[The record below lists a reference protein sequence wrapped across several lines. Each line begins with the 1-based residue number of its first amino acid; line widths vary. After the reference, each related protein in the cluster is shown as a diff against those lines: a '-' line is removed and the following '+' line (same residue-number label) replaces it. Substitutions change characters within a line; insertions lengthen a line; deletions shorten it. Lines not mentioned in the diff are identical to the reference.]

1 MSLDEV
7 VDGEPSA
14 TFVISV
20 PLGWS
25 SAVRFLAGRSG
36 HAAQVTFLRRA
47 APVVLGTALLVG
59 CASSPPDAAPNA
71 PTATETP
78 SGTASIATPA
88 GPGTPTVTKLLVFVV
103 ENHSL
108 DQMSSDMPYTFGL
121 AQRYGYATA
130 FTALTHPSL
139 PNYLAIAG
147 GDMFGVTDDDP
158 PSSHAASGQSVFG
171 QAVEM
176 GRTARTYAEGMQGN
190 CALEDGGDRYAV
202 RHNPWTYFVD
212 ERAQCEQ
219 YDVPLDTFSADVAAG
234 ALPNAGMV
242 IPNVCNDAHD
252 SDCDLGDADTW
263 MRAHVGQVLAGPD
276 FASGHL
282 AVVVTADEDDGSQDN
297 KILTTVFHPSQH
309 GNVVD
314 TPLSPYS
321 LTRLYEQVLGAPFLG
336 NAATAPDMAAAFELR
351 VAQPSG

>member
-1 MSLDEV
+1 VPVTV
-7 VDGEPSA
+7 V
-14 TFVISV
+14 
-20 PLGWS
+20 
-25 SAVRFLAGRSG
+25 
-36 HAAQVTFLRRA
+36 RRA
-47 APVVLGTALLVG
+47 APVVLAATLLAG
-59 CASSPPDAAPNA
+59 CSSSPPDAAPPTQPPQA
-71 PTATETP
+71 TQPPTATSTSP
-78 SGTASIATPA
+78 
-88 GPGTPTVTKLLVFVV
+88 GPRSPTVTKLLVFVV

-108 DQMSSDMPYTFGL
+108 DQMSRDMPYTFGL
-121 AQRYGYATA
+121 AQQYGYATA

-158 PSSHAASGQSVFG
+158 PPSHPASGQSVFG

-176 GRTARTYAEGMQGN
+176 GRTARTYAEGMSGN

-212 ERAQCEQ
+212 ERAQCQQ
-219 YDVPLDTFSADVAAG
+219 YDVSLDTFGADVAAG

-242 IPNVCNDAHD
+242 IPNACNDAHD

-263 MRAHVGQVLAGPD
+263 MREHVGQVLAGPD

-282 AVVVTADEDDGSQDN
+282 AVVVTADEDDRSQDN
-297 KILTTVFHPSQH
+297 TVLTTVFHPSLH

-314 TPLSPYS
+314 SPLSPYS

-336 NAATAPDMAAAFELR
+336 NAATAPDMAAAFGLR
-351 VAQPSG
+351 VAG

>member
-1 MSLDEV
+1 VRVTV
-7 VDGEPSA
+7 VRRTTSVALAAALLAGCGSSPPSA
-14 TFVISV
+14 T
-20 PLGWS
+20 
-25 SAVRFLAGRSG
+25 
-36 HAAQVTFLRRA
+36 
-47 APVVLGTALLVG
+47 
-59 CASSPPDAAPNA
+59 PNA
-71 PTATETP
+71 PTPT
-78 SGTASIATPA
+78 TAPTGAPA
-88 GPGTPTVTKLLVFVV
+88 PAAGRSPTVTKLLVFVV

-108 DQMSSDMPYTFGL
+108 DQMSSDLPYTFGL
-121 AQRYGYATA
+121 AQKYGYATS

-147 GDMFGVTDDDP
+147 GDMFGITDDDP
-158 PSSHAASGQSVFG
+158 PSSHTASGQSVFG
-171 QAVEM
+171 QAVAA
-176 GRTARTYAEGMQGN
+176 GRTARVYAEGMPGT

-219 YDVPLDTFSADVAAG
+219 YDVPLDTFGADVAAG

-242 IPNVCNDAHD
+242 VPNACHDAHD

-263 MRAHVGQVLAGPD
+263 MEQYVGQVIAGPD

-297 KILTTVFHPSQH
+297 SVLTTVFHPSQH

-314 TPLSPYS
+314 TPLTPYS
-321 LTRLYEQVLGAPFLG
+321 LTRLYEQVVGAPYLRQ
-336 NAATAPDMAAAFELR
+336 AASAPDMAAAFGLR
-351 VAQPSG
+351 VAHRTAE